1 VSAQLPLEPPF
12 LVQKGGQWYFVAP
25 DGAAWRV
32 TDTLYE
38 RRRHREMNLGSPK
51 ARYRCFVAP
60 DKTRRVYEFK
70 PGDLRRLDEDTVARQ
85 LRESAFLPTGKP
97 DLARANT
104 PAPSDDAGLHGLS
117 DAPGG

>member
-12 LVQKGGQWYFVAP
+12 LVQKGGRWYFVAP

-38 RRRHREMNLGSPK
+38 RRRHRELNLGSAE
-51 ARYRCFVAP
+51 ARYRLFIAP

-70 PGDLRRLDEDTVARQ
+70 PGDLRRLDEDTVERQ
-85 LRESAFLPTGKP
+85 LRESAFLPTQKFDP
-97 DLARANT
+97 DAQSLGPGEPRT
-104 PAPSDDAGLHGLS
+104 PTFRGQGPSS
-117 DAPGG
+117 